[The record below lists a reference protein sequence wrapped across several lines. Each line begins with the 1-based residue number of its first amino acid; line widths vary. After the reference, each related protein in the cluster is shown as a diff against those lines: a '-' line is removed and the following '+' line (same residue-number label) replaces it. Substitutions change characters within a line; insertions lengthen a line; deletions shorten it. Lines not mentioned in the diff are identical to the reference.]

1 MITNCFSDPCRHC
14 QAGQT
19 WYLVSSYQYFGSPGC
34 LLSVMPHQ
42 PPHGSARG
50 HHLSSGTHFTPAAL
64 IILLFLGHNFLL
76 DSVVNNVINNITVE
90 LPSFTSD
97 ANTITTTTSV
107 PKTTTEDDEETIS
120 NEIQAN
126 NKDVLSF
133 NRVIRSQ
140 YYRMSPKILR

>member
-97 ANTITTTTSV
+97 TDTITTTELL
-107 PKTTTEDDEETIS
+107 PRTTTEEEDETIS
-120 NEIQAN
+120 NEIQVN
-126 NKDVLSF
+126 NKVVPCF
-133 NRVIRSQ
+133 NRVISCKHC
-140 YYRMSPKILR
+140 RM